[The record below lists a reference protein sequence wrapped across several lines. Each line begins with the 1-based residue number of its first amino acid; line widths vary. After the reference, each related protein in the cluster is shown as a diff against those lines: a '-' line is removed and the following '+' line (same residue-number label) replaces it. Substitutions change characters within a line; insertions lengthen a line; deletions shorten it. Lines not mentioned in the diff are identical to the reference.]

1 MIRLCMTSVALTF
14 VTACGSI
21 TFAQAAAMEH
31 HEHKTKVPS
40 TTLTI
45 QANGTTTT
53 LTPADLAAMPQRQ
66 LIVHNGHSNL
76 DETYTGVGLS
86 DLLAK
91 YGYTLDNDGASK
103 VYHSYVRAEGT
114 DHYYV
119 LYSASELEQN
129 LHTGD
134 SVVALTVDG
143 KPLTDD
149 GQFKLVVAG
158 EKRPAR
164 WVTNLAS
171 LSVVT
176 VN

>member
-1 MIRLCMTSVALTF
+1 MA
-14 VTACGSI
+14 
-21 TFAQAAAMEH
+21 EH
-31 HEHKTKVPS
+31 HENKVKVPS
-40 TTLTI
+40 QTLTVK
-45 QANGTTTT
+45 ANGSTAT

-66 LIVHNGHSNL
+66 LVVHNGHSNV

-91 YGYTLDNDGASK
+91 YGYTLDNGGAKK

-119 LYSASELEQN
+119 LFSASELETN

-134 SVVALTVDG
+134 SIVALTVDG
-143 KPLTDD
+143 KPLTED
-149 GQFKLVVAG
+149 GRFKLVVAG

-171 LSVVT
+171 LTIVT
-176 VN
+176 VE